1 MRAAGEVGGG
11 VRKPWRILPG
21 NLVPLKL
28 RLNPADRLVG
38 DFTAAIQAHTN
49 WKLRL
54 ASACTASTT
63 KTIDP
68 DSLRRDDL
76 CGLGKWL
83 HGTGSR
89 YASDPKFSQL
99 LAAHSQF
106 HRNAAAVARMV
117 ETGKKTEA
125 AALVNAHESEFCKTS
140 LEVVGL
146 LMGFRT
152 RYRDT

>member
-1 MRAAGEVGGG
+1 M
-11 VRKPWRILPG
+11 
-21 NLVPLKL
+21 N
-28 RLNPADRLVG
+28 
-38 DFTAAIQAHTN
+38 FTAAILAHTN

-54 ASACTASTT
+54 ASACTDATT
-63 KTIDP
+63 EKIDA

-76 CGLGKWL
+76 CELGKWI
-83 HGTGSR
+83 HGSGSR
-89 YASDPKFSQL
+89 YASDPKFGQL

-117 ETGKKTEA
+117 ETGKKAEA
-125 AALVNAHESEFCKTS
+125 AALVTAHESEYCKTS